1 MDLLSSAILGL
12 VQGLTEFLPVSSTA
26 HLILVP
32 RLFRLPQPTVAFAV
46 LLHLGTAL
54 AVITFFW
61 REFWAVLAAFGRSL
75 AAKARGQTWK
85 NIFESDPNALLAW
98 GILWAMVPTAVIG
111 FSLKD
116 FFEQG
121 IFNQP
126 AAVGALLLVTGLI
139 LFWGSQEEPTAGL
152 IAATARPRK
161 DKAGFLDAFII
172 GLAQGIAVAPGIS
185 RSGTTVVAALKR
197 RLDRTLAIRF
207 SFLLSL
213 PAILGAGLVEAKDI
227 LAAPAGDQSA
237 GALALGF
244 IIAWASGWWSIKYF
258 VRLIKANRFRF
269 FAYYCWVVGAVT
281 ILISL
286 MAPRGL

>member
-1 MDLLSSAILGL
+1 MSSAILGL

-26 HLILVP
+26 HLIIVP
-32 RLFRLPQPTVAFAV
+32 KLFHLPQPTVAFAV
-46 LLHLGTAL
+46 LLHLATAL

-61 REFWAVLAAFGRSL
+61 REIFNVVLAFVKSL
-75 AAKARGQTWK
+75 AAKTKGRTWK
-85 NIFESDPNALLAW
+85 AIFEADPEALLAW
-98 GILWAMVPTAVIG
+98 AILWATVPTAVIG
-111 FSLKD
+111 FGLKD
-116 FFEQG
+116 FFEQS
-121 IFNQP
+121 IFGQP
-126 AAVGALLLVTGLI
+126 AAVGALLLVTGFI

-152 IAATARPRK
+152 IAATARPPK
-161 DKAGFLDAFII
+161 DKVGFGDAFVI

-197 RLDRTLAIRF
+197 RLDRTLAVKF

-227 LAAPAGDQSA
+227 LRTPSGNQSV

-269 FAYYCWVVGAVT
+269 FAYYCWVVGLIT
-281 ILISL
+281 ILVSL
-286 MAPRGL
+286 MGHQGL